1 MRLPHRVREGYD
13 RDFVAVACP
22 DNEEGTWKAARIGI
36 RMIHTKST
44 NGVSWFALQV
54 RSRWECA
61 TAGLLRGKG
70 LETLL
75 PTYTT
80 KRKWSDRLKEVESP
94 LFPGYVFCRFDV
106 HDRLPVLITP
116 GVISVV
122 GSGKTPIA
130 VEDTEILSIQAA
142 IKSGIHMEPWP
153 YVQIGERV
161 RLKDDVLDG
170 IEGIL
175 TSFKGG
181 DRVVISVSLLRR
193 SVALEIDR
201 TRITPVGSPRTA
213 AAGAA
218 EESPVLE
225 EVGV

>member
-1 MRLPHRVREGYD
+1 M
-13 RDFVAVACP
+13 AVACP
-22 DNEEGTWKAARIGI
+22 HIKAETGIAARIDT
-36 RMIHTKST
+36 RMIQTKST
-44 NGVSWFALQV
+44 DGFSWFALQV
-54 RSRWECA
+54 RSRWEGA
-61 TAGLLRGKG
+61 TATLLRGKG

-80 KRKWSDRLKEVESP
+80 RRKWSDRLKVVESP
-94 LFPGYVFCRFDV
+94 LFAGYVFCRFDV

-122 GSGKTPIA
+122 GRGKTPIA
-130 VEDTEILSIQAA
+130 VEDSEILSIQAA
-142 IKSGIHMEPWP
+142 IRSGIQMEPWP

-175 TSFKGG
+175 TSFKGSH
-181 DRVVISVSLLRR
+181 RVVISVSLLRR

-201 TRITPVGSPRTA
+201 ARITPLGCFSTTSA
-213 AAGAA
+213 EAA
-218 EESPVLE
+218 EDSVVLE